1 MEGSENFTP
10 VECEAVVKTESE
22 LEQDSKPEEEDDED
36 ERSCSPWQLRP
47 ETILK
52 VDHPSDQEDES
63 SSSFFGANEITRQG
77 GKSSD
82 NTDSHFISSGLTLNG
97 ASLKFKVKLSGRGR
111 RRSGASV
118 SSRKEH
124 VASSSGLNWLP
135 PNRSI
140 PTDNSIFKCA
150 YCMESFDSRPLL
162 EAHLVKH
169 SGVKPYHC
177 TDCYRCFRFE
187 YELKAHSCRNVKPV
201 SFVCNDCNHPIS
213 FSNSVVGLTQKI
225 VSLPHCLN
233 CSHNV
238 DTLLNTHAM
247 FNDDME
253 EEHFICNDCGRSFHT
268 KKYLS
273 RHIAYVHSNTKN
285 YECPVCNKC
294 FKTMKDLRNHF
305 VFHTDIKPYKCTR
318 CTATF
323 YQKAGLKRHSS
334 VHMSEKEFKC
344 PYCDVRFKYKGSV
357 TCHLKRNICQGPP

>member
-10 VECEAVVKTESE
+10 VQCEAVVKTESE
-22 LEQDSKPEEEDDED
+22 LEQDTKPEEEDDED

-63 SSSFFGANEITRQG
+63 SSSLFGANESTQQG
-77 GKSSD
+77 G
-82 NTDSHFISSGLTLNG
+82 NDSHFISSGLTING

-111 RRSGASV
+111 RCSGT

-124 VASSSGLNWLP
+124 VPSSSGLSWLP

-177 TDCYRCFRFE
+177 PDCYRCFRFE

-213 FSNSVVGLTQKI
+213 FSNSVVGLTQKS

-238 DTLLNTHAM
+238 DTLLNSHTL
-247 FNDDME
+247 FNDDTE

-273 RHIAYVHSNTKN
+273 RHISYVHSNTKN

-305 VFHTDIKPYKCTR
+305 VFHTDIKPYKCNR
-318 CTATF
+318 CTSTF

-357 TCHLKRNICQGPP
+357 TCHLKRNICQGPS